1 MHKYRTNYQ
10 LDNDDGYQTIKDWA
24 IAGVH
29 TLLIVGALLALAL
42 AYFDCL
48 FY

>member
-1 MHKYRTNYQ
+1 MKHRYYIQIEAQET
-10 LDNDDGYQTIKDWA
+10 LKDWI
-24 IAGVH
+24 IAGVQA
-29 TLLIVGALLALAL
+29 LLIVGGVLALAL

>member
-10 LDNDDGYQTIKDWA
+10 IDNEDGYQTIKDWA
-24 IAGVH
+24 IAGFH